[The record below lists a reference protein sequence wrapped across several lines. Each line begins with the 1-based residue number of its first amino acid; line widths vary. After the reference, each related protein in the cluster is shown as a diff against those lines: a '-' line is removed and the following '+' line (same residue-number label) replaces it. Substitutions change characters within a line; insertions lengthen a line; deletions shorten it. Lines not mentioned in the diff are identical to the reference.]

1 MEFWFKWGQLQQNHR
16 DREKE
21 KIIPERSIR
30 ELFPRDGAMVVG
42 TAKPQMLPRPLS
54 PSYNAL
60 ATWQIGAYLK
70 TQVIIAL
77 PFKTLFMVI
86 IALRIHF

>member
-21 KIIPERSIR
+21 KIIPERNIR

-42 TAKPQMLPRPLS
+42 TAKPDAATSVVAFLQRTCHMADRCLFEN
-54 PSYNAL
+54 PSDHC
-60 ATWQIGAYLK
+60 T
-70 TQVIIAL
+70 T
-77 PFKTLFMVI
+77 F
-86 IALRIHF
+86 